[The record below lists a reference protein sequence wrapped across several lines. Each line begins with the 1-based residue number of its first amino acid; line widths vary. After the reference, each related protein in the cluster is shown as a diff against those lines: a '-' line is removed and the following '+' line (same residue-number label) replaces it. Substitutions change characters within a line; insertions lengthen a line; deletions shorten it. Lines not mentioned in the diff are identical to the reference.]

1 MITSTSNPRIRWVRA
16 LQAKRRA
23 REAEALFVVEGVRL
37 AREVVQNGA
46 AARLVLHTDRL
57 DARGRGL
64 VNSLA
69 RLGAEVEVVSDS
81 VMAACSSTE
90 TPPGLLVVVPFP
102 ALPLSCPIDLA
113 VVADGL
119 TDPGNL
125 GSLLR
130 TAAAAAVQA
139 VFLTEGTVDPYNPK
153 VVRGGMGAHFRLPIR
168 CVSDDELRSYLEGLR
183 LWLAEPGQG
192 LPHYQ
197 VDWREPSALIIGGE
211 ARGPRPGLRALGPQQ
226 VHIPMP
232 GGMESLNAAVAAAV
246 ILFEAR
252 RQRGQP

>member
-1 MITSTSNPRIRWVRA
+1 M
-16 LQAKRRA
+16 
-23 REAEALFVVEGVRL
+23 
-37 AREVVQNGA
+37 AREVVHA
-46 AARLVLHTDRL
+46 AAPARLVLHTNHL

-69 RLGAEVEVVSDS
+69 RLGADVEVVSES

-90 TPPGLLVVVPFP
+90 TPPGLLVVLPCP
-102 ALPLSCPIDLA
+102 ALPIPMGLDL
-113 VVADGL
+113 VLVADRLG
-119 TDPGNL
+119 DPGNL

-130 TAAAAAVQA
+130 TAAAASVQA

-168 CVSDDELRSYLEGLR
+168 FAADDELARYLHGLQVWRAEADQGTSYL
-183 LWLAEPGQG
+183 
-192 LPHYQ
+192 H

-211 ARGPRPGLRALGPQQ
+211 AHGPRRALHALAPRQ
-226 VHIPMP
+226 VHIRMA
-232 GGMESLNAAVAAAV
+232 GGMESLNATAAAAV

-252 RQRGQP
+252 RQRELQ

>member
-23 REAEALFVVEGVRL
+23 REEEGLFVVEGVRL
-37 AREVVQNGA
+37 AREVVQAGTA
-46 AARLVLHTDRL
+46 VRLVLHTDRL

-69 RLGAEVEVVSDS
+69 RLGAEVEVVSEP

-90 TPPGLLVVVPFP
+90 TPPGLLVV
-102 ALPLSCPIDLA
+102 LPLPSLPLPSPLDLA

-119 TDPGNL
+119 SDPGNL

-153 VVRGGMGAHFRLPIR
+153 VVRGGMGAHFRLCIR
-168 CVSDDELRSYLEGLR
+168 FVTGEELRPHLEGLR
-183 LWLAEPGQG
+183 LWRAEPGQG
-192 LPHYQ
+192 VPYHQ

-211 ARGPRPGLRALGPQQ
+211 ARGPGPGLRTLAPHPVQ
-226 VHIPMP
+226 IPMP

-246 ILFEAR
+246 ILFEAL
-252 RQRGQP
+252 RQRGRP

>member
-1 MITSTSNPRIRWVRA
+1 MITSAANPRIRWVRA

-23 REAEALFVVEGVRL
+23 REEEGLFVVEGLRL
-37 AREVVQNGA
+37 AREVVQAGA

-69 RLGAEVEVVSDS
+69 RLGAEVEVVSES

-90 TPPGLLVVVPFP
+90 TPPGLLVV
-102 ALPLSCPIDLA
+102 LPLLNLPLPSPLDLA

-119 TDPGNL
+119 SDPGNL

-153 VVRGGMGAHFRLPIR
+153 VVRGGMGAHFRLPILFAT
-168 CVSDDELRSYLEGLR
+168 DEDLRRHLTGLR
-183 LWLAEPGQG
+183 LWRAEPGQG
-192 LPHYQ
+192 IPYHH
-197 VDWREPSALIIGGE
+197 VDWRAPSALVIGGE
-211 ARGPRPGLRALGPQQ
+211 AHGPRPGLRALAPDP

-232 GGMESLNAAVAAAV
+232 GGMDSLNAAVAAAV

-252 RQRGQP
+252 RQRGLP